1 MRSAFD
7 FAPYRRST
15 VGFDRLF
22 DMLEN
27 SCGRQ
32 TQENYPP
39 FDLIKLGDNDY
50 RIELA
55 VAGFKPDEIDITA
68 QQNVLIVSGRKYEDS
83 EEQGDDYIYRGIA
96 TRSFE
101 RRFALADHIQVK
113 GADLKDGLLAIEL
126 VREIPEAM
134 KPRKI
139 DIGGSQERSAIGGG
153 KSPPPS
159 RRSTPKPSTPETL
172 PAPQMNSPGETRLLG
187 AFLSGEALRP
197 REQCGD
203 APGVELGAQLAVGT
217 QGHRPHPRLVVDHV
231 RSHRRHHSRV
241 AATSS
246 RPSKLMKASAR
257 LSSSSSSSLHAL
269 GTDRK
274 LPHSSSGRG
283 ATWPTKSGKSG
294 FIS

>member
-27 SCGRQ
+27 SSTGQ
-32 TQENYPP
+32 GQENYPP
-39 FDLIKLGDNDY
+39 FDLIKLGDNEY

-68 QQNVLIVSGRKYEDS
+68 QQNVLIVSGKKAEDG
-83 EEQGDDYIYRGIA
+83 ENRGQDYIYRGIA

-101 RRFALADHIQVK
+101 RRFALADHIQVR

-139 DIGGSQERSAIGGG
+139 SIGGSEGQERSAIGGG
-153 KSPPPS
+153 DEPAS
-159 RRSTPKPSTPETL
+159 RQTVD
-172 PAPQMNSPGETRLLG
+172 A
-187 AFLSGEALRP
+187 EA
-197 REQCGD
+197 EN
-203 APGVELGAQLAVGT
+203 A
-217 QGHRPHPRLVVDHV
+217 
-231 RSHRRHHSRV
+231 
-241 AATSS
+241 
-246 RPSKLMKASAR
+246 
-257 LSSSSSSSLHAL
+257 
-269 GTDRK
+269 
-274 LPHSSSGRG
+274 
-283 ATWPTKSGKSG
+283 
-294 FIS
+294 